1 MAIEDNGD
9 IIETAGVW
17 TIGVAH
23 ALMISFIPVLI
34 FSVGVGF
41 ALRLSKKGM
50 KMGSD

>member
-23 ALMISFIPVLI
+23 ALMISFIPDLI